1 MISLPAAWSLLRLVT
16 SETGIQTSW
25 MYADFFSLGMWCK
38 ISVALSSNLVQ
49 LAMFRST
56 LQLQYLAYCVKGT
69 PTRGS

>member
-56 LQLQYLAYCVKGT
+56 LQL
-69 PTRGS
+69 